1 MAKTQMSEI
10 MKQILIKVPQ
20 WVDEELVKL
29 QIDRILALESKKR
42 ELIEETLKKLDIGDK
57 DLRELEKIRG
67 EVWKKE
73 KKKLRLSS
81 S

>member
-1 MAKTQMSEI
+1 MAI
-10 MKQILIKVPQ
+10 
-20 WVDEELVKL
+20 
-29 QIDRILALESKKR
+29 ESRKR
-42 ELIEETLKKLDIGDK
+42 ELIEETVKKLNIGEE
-57 DLRELEKIRG
+57 DLQQLEIIRG

>member
-1 MAKTQMSEI
+1 
-10 MKQILIKVPQ
+10 MKQISIKVPE

-29 QIDRILALESKKR
+29 QMERILALESKKR
-42 ELIEETLKKLDIGDK
+42 ELIEDTLKKLDIGDE
-57 DLRELEKIRG
+57 DLKELEKIRG

>member
-1 MAKTQMSEI
+1 
-10 MKQILIKVPQ
+10 MKQILINVPE

-29 QIDRILALESKKR
+29 QMERILAIESRKR
-42 ELIEETLKKLDIGDK
+42 ELIEETVKKLGIGEE
-57 DLRELEKIRG
+57 DLQQLEIIRG

-73 KKKLRLSS
+73 KRKLRLSS

>member
-1 MAKTQMSEI
+1 
-10 MKQILIKVPQ
+10 MKQISIKVPE
-20 WVDEELVKL
+20 WVDEGLVKL
-29 QIDRILALESKKR
+29 QMERILALESIKR
-42 ELIEETLKKLDIGDK
+42 ELIEDTLKKLDLK
-57 DLRELEKIRG
+57 DDDLKDLEKIRG

>member
-1 MAKTQMSEI
+1 
-10 MKQILIKVPQ
+10 MKQISIKVPE

-29 QIDRILALESKKR
+29 QIERILALESKKR
-42 ELIEETLKKLDIGDK
+42 ELIEETLKKLEIDEGD
-57 DLRELEKIRG
+57 LMELEKIRG

>member
-1 MAKTQMSEI
+1 
-10 MKQILIKVPQ
+10 MKQISIKVPE

-29 QIDRILALESKKR
+29 QMERILALESKKR
-42 ELIEETLKKLDIGDK
+42 ELIEGTLKKLDLGDE
-57 DLRELEKIRG
+57 DLKELERIRG

>member
-1 MAKTQMSEI
+1 
-10 MKQILIKVPQ
+10 MKQISIKVPE

-29 QIDRILALESKKR
+29 QMERILALESKKR
-42 ELIEETLKKLDIGDK
+42 ELIEDTLKKLDIGDD
-57 DLRELEKIRG
+57 DLMELEKIRG

>member
-1 MAKTQMSEI
+1 
-10 MKQILIKVPQ
+10 MKQISIKVPE

-29 QIDRILALESKKR
+29 QMERILALESKKR
-42 ELIEETLKKLDIGDK
+42 ELIEDTLKKLDIGDDDLK
-57 DLRELEKIRG
+57 DLEKIRG
-67 EVWKKE
+67 VVWKKE

>member
-1 MAKTQMSEI
+1 

-29 QIDRILALESKKR
+29 QMERILARESKRR
-42 ELIEETLKKLDIGDK
+42 ELIEETLKKLNIGDE

-67 EVWKKE
+67 EVWKREKRKHL
-73 KKKLRLSS
+73 KKKF
-81 S
+81 

>member
-1 MAKTQMSEI
+1 

-29 QIDRILALESKKR
+29 QMERILALESKKR
-42 ELIEETLKKLDIGDK
+42 ELIEETLKKLDIGDE
-57 DLRELEKIRG
+57 DLMELEKIRG
-67 EVWKKE
+67 EVWKRE

-81 S
+81 

>member
-1 MAKTQMSEI
+1 
-10 MKQILIKVPQ
+10 MKQILIKVPE

-29 QIDRILALESKKR
+29 QMERILALESKKR
-42 ELIEETLKKLDIGDK
+42 ELIEDTLKKLDIGDD
-57 DLRELEKIRG
+57 DLMELEKIRG

>member
-1 MAKTQMSEI
+1 
-10 MKQILIKVPQ
+10 MKQISIKVPE

-29 QIDRILALESKKR
+29 QMERILALEIKKR
-42 ELIEETLKKLDIGDK
+42 ELIEETLKKLDIDEGDLK
-57 DLRELEKIRG
+57 ELEKIRG

>member
-1 MAKTQMSEI
+1 

-29 QIDRILALESKKR
+29 QMERILALESKKR
-42 ELIEETLKKLDIGDK
+42 ELIEETLKKLDIGDE
-57 DLRELEKIRG
+57 DLMELEKIRG
-67 EVWKKE
+67 EVWKRE

>member
-1 MAKTQMSEI
+1 

-29 QIDRILALESKKR
+29 QMERILALEAKR
-42 ELIEETLKKLDIGDK
+42 REQIEETLKKLNIGDE

-67 EVWKKE
+67 EVWKRE
-73 KKKLRLSS
+73 KKKLSLS
-81 S
+81 

>member
-1 MAKTQMSEI
+1 
-10 MKQILIKVPQ
+10 MKQILIKVPE

-29 QIDRILALESKKR
+29 QMERILALEAKKR
-42 ELIEETLKKLDIGDK
+42 EQIEETLKKLDVGDE

-67 EVWKKE
+67 EVWKGE
-73 KKKLRLSS
+73 KKKLKLSS

>member
-1 MAKTQMSEI
+1 MVKS
-10 MKQILIKVPQ
+10 MKQILIKVPE

-29 QIDRILALESKKR
+29 QMERILALESKKR
-42 ELIEETLKKLDIGDK
+42 ELIEETLKKLDIGDE
-57 DLRELEKIRG
+57 DLKELEKIRG

>member
-1 MAKTQMSEI
+1 
-10 MKQILIKVPQ
+10 MKQISIKVPE

-29 QIDRILALESKKR
+29 QMERILALESKKR
-42 ELIEETLKKLDIGDK
+42 DLIEDTLKKLDIGDD
-57 DLRELEKIRG
+57 DLKELEKIRG

>member
-1 MAKTQMSEI
+1 

-29 QIDRILALESKKR
+29 QMERILALESKKR
-42 ELIEETLKKLDIGDK
+42 ELMEETLKKLDIGEE
-57 DLRELEKIRG
+57 DLMELEKKRG
-67 EVWKKE
+67 EVWKRE

>member
-1 MAKTQMSEI
+1 
-10 MKQILIKVPQ
+10 MKQILINVPE

-29 QIDRILALESKKR
+29 QMERILAIQSRKR
-42 ELIEETLKKLDIGDK
+42 ELIEETIRKLDIGEE
-57 DLRELEKIRG
+57 DLQQLEIIRG

-73 KKKLRLSS
+73 TKKLRLSS

>member
-1 MAKTQMSEI
+1 
-10 MKQILIKVPQ
+10 MKQISIKVPE

-29 QIDRILALESKKR
+29 QMERILALESKKR
-42 ELIEETLKKLDIGDK
+42 ELIEDTLKKLDIGDD
-57 DLRELEKIRG
+57 DLKELEKIRG